1 MNIFTCRCRC
11 TCQSKLIE
19 KKRSINKEEEQKFV
33 EQNDRVQKFVDER
46 LAQAARQTLTRHKYN
61 YWNSKKD
68 EKVLRY
74 VQNRIV
80 GDKSYDQLL
89 R

>member
-1 MNIFTCRCRC
+1 MR
-11 TCQSKLIE
+11 
-19 KKRSINKEEEQKFV
+19 KRSINKEEEQKFV

-68 EKVLRY
+68 EAT
-74 VQNRIV
+74 
-80 GDKSYDQLL
+80 
-89 R
+89 